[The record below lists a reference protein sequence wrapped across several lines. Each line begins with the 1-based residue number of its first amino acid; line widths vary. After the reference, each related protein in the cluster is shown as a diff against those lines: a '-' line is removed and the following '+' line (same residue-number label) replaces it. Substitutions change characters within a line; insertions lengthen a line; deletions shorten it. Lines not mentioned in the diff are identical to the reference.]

1 MAGFAHVRLSG
12 CGKQALPELS
22 MCLLTREQGTD
33 LSRHPVLLCVCLLYD
48 WFLGSEP
55 GMLWEGRAEEG
66 DSLDTGFC
74 SGEGMP

>member
-1 MAGFAHVRLSG
+1 
-12 CGKQALPELS
+12 

-33 LSRHPVLLCVCLLYD
+33 LSRHPVLLCVFLLALLCVCLLYD

-66 DSLDTGFC
+66 
-74 SGEGMP
+74 